1 MLEELSKRDK
11 EWREMAFKICNCHTL
26 SDDLVNDMYLVVV
39 KKQRV
44 NEAYIYR
51 TLKGLYLDYLKHKNK
66 TISINNLHYIKQDEN
81 EKTKKRYQC
90 LEIIQDVSFFEREV
104 LLQTHEKSLRKCEED
119 TGVHY
124 GVFNYHKTKALKK
137 LKDKYG
143 RAKR

>member
-1 MLEELSKRDK
+1 MLETLSQRDQ
-11 EWREMAFKICNCHTL
+11 EWREMAFKICNCRTL
-26 SDDLVNDMYLVVV
+26 SDDLVNDMYLIVMN
-39 KKQRV
+39 KERF
-44 NEAYIYR
+44 NEAYIYK
-51 TLKGLYLDYLKHKNK
+51 TLKGLFLNHLKEKGK
-66 TISINNLHYIKQDEN
+66 TISLEN
-81 EKTKKRYQC
+81 IYYLEAEETDTTQKRFEL
-90 LEIIQDVSFFEREV
+90 LEILKDVTWFEREV